1 MVNAEALWNAYIFEA
16 PRVPWPAEAP
26 SIDFA
31 SGPMK
36 DRPGQRRAADSL
48 IRLKEIDAMAKFCGA
63 CGQQLSDASAFC
75 IHCGTPAQSAS
86 AASAAVPP
94 PAPTPPAAPAQ
105 PAYAQVNP
113 PAQPAYTP
121 VNTPAAAQYAPVNAP
136 SSAPGGAPPQYPPAP

>member
-48 IRLKEIDAMAKFCGA
+48 IRLKEIPTMAKFCGA

-75 IHCGTPAQSAS
+75 IHCGTPTQTDSVAS
-86 AASAAVPP
+86 
-94 PAPTPPAAPAQ
+94 APTPHAPTPSAAPTQ
-105 PAYAQVNP
+105 PAYSQVNVP
-113 PAQPAYTP
+113 GQPAYTP
-121 VNTPAAAQYAPVNAP
+121 VSTPPPAQYAPVNPTA
-136 SSAPGGAPPQYPPAP
+136 G